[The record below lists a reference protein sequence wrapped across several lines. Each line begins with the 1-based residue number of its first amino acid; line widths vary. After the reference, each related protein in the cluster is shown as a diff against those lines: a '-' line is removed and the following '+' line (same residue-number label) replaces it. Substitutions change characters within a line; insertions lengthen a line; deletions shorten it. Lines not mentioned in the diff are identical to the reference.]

1 MLWPNLL
8 KATPLAVSYQS
19 TQVILA
25 DDMYPYA
32 YHTEQGLPAGLLVD
46 YWQELALVGD
56 FKLDIK
62 IVPRTQISVLSSE
75 NKFQVIGGL
84 TRNAERERKF
94 LLGESFIDIYT
105 NVFIHRDLPQLS
117 RLEQL
122 QPLVIGVLAHSSHI
136 PALKEKIP
144 DVVIREYETS
154 DELYDAALNGEI
166 RAFTGLDRLTPRYH
180 DAKRLVEAFPLYK
193 KLPLQKIDF
202 TYAVRQ
208 DLPELAAKIT
218 KARAN
223 LPANLMDKLQRRWL
237 SGVSNEQ
244 TLLIALS
251 VGNPPLMNVSLSGEP
266 QGLLVDLWQ
275 LWSDVTGTPIAFIPD
290 SSMAGLKA
298 LQLGRIDLHMGFP
311 VNAAIPEQTM
321 SAYES
326 YKIQSS
332 FYYPKHTPINDLS
345 DATLPIGLFKISSY
359 DSALREKAPLK
370 EILRFARLED
380 MLQALDRRQISGF
393 FAADLIMQERVL
405 KEQQSEFSK
414 LEHPTFSSALH
425 VLVQQGNQ
433 RLADKI
439 QQGFEMISQDQLEA
453 IEKKWISDPSQRYFQ
468 QFRLQVPFSAE
479 QQKWLSQHNELRIG
493 IMANW
498 APIEFVDEQGSPQG
512 VTYELLKLVQER
524 TGIRFKFVPYE
535 EWSDMYEDFKGGQ
548 LDLAMHLAQTPERKA
563 FAEFTHDFWPLRW
576 TLASSGDI
584 SAITSL
590 KQLAGKKVAVKKE
603 YQIIHFLQKNFPEIL
618 VVPVKNQQQAI
629 EYIHN
634 GDAEFLI
641 DSFFAIGNML
651 RQREYANFRMHLPD
665 DMPTYPTT
673 LAVRHPSK
681 ELMAILNKGFRTL
694 SNEDRQQITD
704 RWLVQQPNVQ
714 SSSDR
719 RYTTVVQVILAIT
732 LLVVLVIFWNLSLR
746 REVGLR
752 RTMEEQMRFMASHD
766 DLTKLANRNLL
777 QERLTQAIYQH
788 ARHQEKLALMFID
801 LDGFKA
807 VNDQFGHHVGDEL
820 LVHVAEILTRCVRK
834 SDTVARFGGD
844 EFVILLTGLVD
855 RDDAAIV
862 AEKILHQLSFP
873 IGLSTCQ
880 AQINASIGIA
890 LYPDDGTDESQMLK
904 IADGL
909 MYLAKDA
916 GKGRYRFR
924 SQ

>member
-1 MLWPNLL
+1 MVPNQ
-8 KATPLAVSYQS
+8 PV
-19 TQVILA
+19 QVILA
-25 DDMYPYA
+25 DDMYPYS

-46 YWQELALVGD
+46 YWQELAQVGK
-56 FKLDIK
+56 FELAIE
-62 IVPRTQISVLSSE
+62 IVPRQQISVLFTE
-75 NKFQVIGGL
+75 QKFQVIGGL
-84 TRNAERERKF
+84 TRNAERERQL

-105 NVFIHRDLPQLS
+105 NVFIHRDLPQFS

-136 PALKEKIP
+136 PVLKEKIP
-144 DVVIREYETS
+144 QVVIREYQTS

-202 TYAVRQ
+202 TYAINPA
-208 DLPELAAKIT
+208 LPQLAAQIKQ
-218 KARAN
+218 ARADLATN
-223 LPANLMDKLQRRWL
+223 VLDKLQRRWL

-251 VGNPPLMNVSLSGEP
+251 VGNPPLMDVSLSGEP

-290 SSMAGLKA
+290 SSLAGLKA
-298 LQLGRIDLHMGFP
+298 LQLGRLDLHIGYP
-311 VNAAIPEQTM
+311 INAEIPDQTM

-332 FYYPKHTPINDLS
+332 FYFPKHTPMNDLS
-345 DATLPIGLFKISSY
+345 EAMLPIGVFKISSY
-359 DSALREKAPLK
+359 DAALREKAPLK
-370 EILRFARLED
+370 DILRFARLED

-405 KEQQSEFSK
+405 KEQPSVFSK

-439 QQGFEMISQDQLEA
+439 QQGFELISQEQLEA
-453 IEKKWISDPSQRYFQ
+453 IEKKWISDSSQRYFQ
-468 QFRLQVPFSAE
+468 QFRLQVPLTSAQQQWLNQQNEFS
-479 QQKWLSQHNELRIG
+479 IG
-493 IMANW
+493 MMSNW
-498 APIEFVDEQGSPQG
+498 APIEFFDERGTPQG
-512 VTYELLKLVQER
+512 VTYDVLKLLQER
-524 TGIRFKFVPYE
+524 TGLRLRFVAYE
-535 EWSDMYEDFKGGQ
+535 EWSELYQDFKDGK
-548 LDLAMHLAQTPERKA
+548 LDFAMHLAQNPEREA
-563 FAEFTHDFWPLRW
+563 FAQFTHDFWPLRW
-576 TLASSGDI
+576 TLASSSDI
-584 SAITSL
+584 STINSL

-603 YQIIHFLQKNFPEIL
+603 YQIIHFLQKNFPNIE

-634 GDAEFLI
+634 GDADFLI

-681 ELMAILNKGFRTL
+681 ELMTILNKGFRTL

-704 RWLVQQPNVQ
+704 RWMSQKSDMQ

-890 LYPDDGTDESQMLK
+890 LYPDDGSDESQMLK